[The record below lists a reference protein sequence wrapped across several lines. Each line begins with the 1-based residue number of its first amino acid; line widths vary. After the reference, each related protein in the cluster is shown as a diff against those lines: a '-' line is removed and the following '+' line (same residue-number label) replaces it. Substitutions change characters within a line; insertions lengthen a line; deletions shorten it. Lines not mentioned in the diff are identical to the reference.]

1 MTPAE
6 WAILLAVAGLVL
18 LVAELYLPTYGV
30 LGVIGAASLLGAV
43 GFCFVI
49 ERYLG
54 VAALLGG
61 LLAAPFVTAA
71 MLKLWPRTSMA
82 RKMTLPPVDSRPAPL
97 PFQMGQVGVAVSE
110 LRPMGECE
118 FDGRRVEA
126 LSESGGIVP
135 AGSRVKVMGADR
147 RRPLVRVI

>member
-6 WAILLAVAGLVL
+6 WAILLAIAGLVL
-18 LVAELYLPTYGV
+18 LVAEFYLPTYGV
-30 LGVIGAASLLGAV
+30 LGILGGAFLLGAV

-49 ERYLG
+49 DRYLG
-54 VAALLGG
+54 VATLLGG

-71 MLKLWPRTSMA
+71 MIKLWPRTPMA
-82 RKMTLPPVDSRPAPL
+82 RKMMLPPVDSRPDPL
-97 PFQMGQVGVAVSE
+97 PFHMGQVGVAVSE

-126 LSESGGIVP
+126 ISECGVVP